1 MQCEVN
7 GEIMM
12 AASGSSQAPVSFGFS
27 RVSRPKLVTSGH
39 KEAEEGEEK
48 EYVAGGGGE
57 GAAEESHRKYLPPFL
72 RCSVLS
78 SCDRCRQS
86 LAPVMDGDVI
96 AAGRVTKPVQEAKP
110 LVIPL
115 IQKNRWSQLSK
126 ERTEN
131 GGTQTE
137 LDPMLSQAVQELI
150 DESRKKDQD
159 DSDGSNQTISIPLL
173 MQNKV
178 PDGYEDGDKVNV
190 SLRPESFICPATE
203 LKGPL
208 L

>member
-39 KEAEEGEEK
+39 KEAEDGEEK
-48 EYVAGGGGE
+48 EYVLAAEGE
-57 GAAEESHRKYLPPFL
+57 GAAE
-72 RCSVLS
+72 
-78 SCDRCRQS
+78 
-86 LAPVMDGDVI
+86 
-96 AAGRVTKPVQEAKP
+96 EAKP

-150 DESRKKDQD
+150 DVSEKNQD